1 MGGQVLRKLHAGG
14 SDIHSRTIIISSG
27 RAAAS
32 LGLLLFLSLSYGAS
46 CVALLSALSKSS
58 PVYHSPLF
66 PGPTYYPVQN
76 SATGSGTDPA
86 RPDTGEPLGG
96 GSDSDSDFGLGKF
109 DCGSADTALRLDGA
123 ELENEFEVAA
133 DRVRDLAQAASR
145 EQLLYLYAR
154 FKQVK
159 VGKCNTAKPGF
170 FDFEGQRKWSA
181 WKQLGDMSAE
191 QAMQEYVSCVHALD
205 PEGSEKSSERRGGYN
220 RTGFGG
226 PAVSSLYQEE
236 KIREEDKNIFD
247 YCRENNIEHVSKAIS
262 SKKVD
267 VNTRDEERSVLGI
280 SHTAKTQKVT
290 GCTIH
295 PLIPFLFIHHRD
307 QLARFISFSTP
318 ILKVGNQ
325 LAQHQGR
332 ALLHWACDR
341 GHKDLVSL
349 LLQNNADINS
359 QVSV

>member
-1 MGGQVLRKLHAGG
+1 MA
-14 SDIHSRTIIISSG
+14 SRSPS
-27 RAAAS
+27 
-32 LGLLLFLSLSYGAS
+32 
-46 CVALLSALSKSS
+46 SS
-58 PVYHSPLF
+58 PD
-66 PGPTYYPVQN
+66 

-96 GSDSDSDFGLGKF
+96 GSDSDSDFGVGKF

-123 ELENEFEVAA
+123 DPENEFEVAA
-133 DRVRDLAQAASR
+133 DRVRELAQTASR

-191 QAMQEYVSCVHALD
+191 QAMQEYVSCVHAMD
-205 PEGSEKSSERRGGYN
+205 PEGSEKSSERSGGHN

-267 VNTRDEERSVLGI
+267 VNARDEE
-280 SHTAKTQKVT
+280 
-290 GCTIH
+290 
-295 PLIPFLFIHHRD
+295 
-307 QLARFISFSTP
+307 
-318 ILKVGNQ
+318 
-325 LAQHQGR
+325 GR

-359 QVSV
+359 QDDEGQTALHYASACEFAEIVELLLKTGADPSIKDQEGSLPEEVTESTAISSLLRQYTAPKG